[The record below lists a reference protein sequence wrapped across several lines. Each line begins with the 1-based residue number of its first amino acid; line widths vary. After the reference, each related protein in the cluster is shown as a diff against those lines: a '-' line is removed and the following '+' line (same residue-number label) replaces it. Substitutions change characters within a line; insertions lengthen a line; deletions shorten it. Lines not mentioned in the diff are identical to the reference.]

1 MAKGRDPELVAKAS
15 TDRVAEAVAG
25 SLALTGGAE
34 LSTVTVELSDD
45 VVLNAQGGELWVD
58 PVLEVILPVST
69 GRVELSA
76 DTGTIEFPD
85 GMVELSDVT
94 VELSEVVVLKAQAG

>member
-1 MAKGRDPELVAKAS
+1 M
-15 TDRVAEAVAG
+15 
-25 SLALTGGAE
+25 
-34 LSTVTVELSDD
+34 
-45 VVLNAQGGELWVD
+45 
-58 PVLEVILPVST
+58 ILPVST